1 MRTQY
6 LVGLMLTLALVA
18 GACSRDGDL
27 PSIASLEAD
36 PANPSVESDAADPDQ
51 TADSEAALLAFTQC
65 LRDQGIDIGDPT
77 IDADGNLQLPPIEFE
92 TSESAA
98 DPDEPPDLSEFE
110 EMIAPCE
117 QHLEGVVGSFS
128 PGDTTEIED
137 MFLAYA
143 ECMRENGI
151 DMPDPDFSSDGGVID
166 LGAVGGEDF
175 EAADAVCRPL
185 LADLGIVGN

>member
-1 MRTQY
+1 MRTKY
-6 LVGLMLTLALVA
+6 LVGLILTLALVA
-18 GACSRDGDL
+18 GACTGDSDL
-27 PSIASLEAD
+27 PSIASLETD
-36 PANPSVESDAADPDQ
+36 PPNPSAESATDADQ
-51 TADSEAALLAFTQC
+51 AADSEAAMLAFTQC
-65 LRDQGIDIGDPT
+65 LRDQGIDVGDPT

-92 TSESAA
+92 TSDTVT
-98 DPDEPPDLSEFE
+98 DPDELPDMSEFE

-117 QHLEGVVGSFS
+117 EHLEGVVGSFS

-166 LGAVGGEDF
+166 LGAIGGDNF
-175 EAADAVCRPL
+175 EAADAACRPL